1 MKLYSYG
8 LSYNYDT
15 QQIELSC
22 HGSYT
27 IPEQEYEPEF
37 LHKILYQRI
46 YLNNCGIEKDM
57 IVSLNAKC
65 TPSGLYHCQRGTQV
79 YSLFDLRL
87 TALYSLLS
95 FRDMF
100 VYAHHY
106 PHDGSIMPMRDD
118 DEMCRKLKSVYEPLS
133 ARLID
138 FLLVNANG
146 YYSYMASGRLD
157 APSGFGI
164 PSALPA
170 GNHETHVMEGGDI
183 WAA

>member
-8 LSYNYDT
+8 LSYNDGT
-15 QQIELSC
+15 RQIELSR
-22 HGSYT
+22 HGPCT
-27 IPEQEYEPEF
+27 IPERGYEPEF

-57 IVSLNAKC
+57 IVSLNAKR
-65 TPSGLYHCQRGTQV
+65 TPSGLYHCQR
-79 YSLFDLRL
+79 LFDLRL

-106 PHDGSIMPMRDD
+106 PHVGGIMPTRDD

-133 ARLID
+133 AKLID

-157 APSGFGI
+157 APSGFGN

-170 GNHETHVMEGGDI
+170 VKHEIHVMEGGDI